1 MRVLHV
7 TDLLHRPGGAER
19 YAHELARALERR
31 GVVARVTGAP
41 LHASPGPAPPGRYA
55 LLVLPA
61 LVRACARA
69 CRELRPDVIHAHHP
83 LAHLVAL
90 TRGVPVVRTY
100 HGDLAAEIARRRPWL
115 AGPARLLPRA
125 RATAIGVSAE
135 LALRLGAALIPGAVD
150 PARFHPATIQR
161 GPGPW
166 RIGALARLAPERGLD
181 ELLEAAALLV
191 REGRD
196 LVCRVAGAGPLR
208 HRLARAGARLLG
220 VRFELAGP
228 PADPAAFLRDLD
240 FYASPAPLETQG
252 LAVLEAMA
260 TGLAIVAR
268 RSPGTERSL
277 GGAPPAGVLVDAP
290 DPAAFARALAQV
302 MDDADFARRL
312 ATEARS
318 RALARGWDDVA
329 REHEPVYAMAVGRKT
344 AGRTV

>member
-19 YAHELARALERR
+19 YAHELARALERQ

-69 CRELRPDVIHAHHP
+69 CHELRPDLIHAHHP

-115 AGPARLLPRA
+115 AGLARLLPRA
-125 RATAIGVSAE
+125 RATAISVSAE
-135 LALRLGAALIPGAVD
+135 LAHRLGAALIPGAVD
-150 PARFHPATIQR
+150 PARFHPATGKR
-161 GPGPW
+161 EAGPM
-166 RIGALARLAPERGLD
+166 RIGALARLAPERGLN
-181 ELLEAAALLV
+181 ELVEAAALLV

-196 LVCRVAGAGPLR
+196 VVCRLAGAGPL
-208 HRLARAGARLLG
+208 HYRLARTGARLLG
-220 VRFELAGP
+220 ARFELVGP

-240 FYASPAPLETQG
+240 VYASPAPLETQG

-268 RSPGTERSL
+268 RSSGTERSL
-277 GGAPPAGVLVDAP
+277 GGDPAAGLLVDAP
-290 DPAAFARALAQV
+290 EPAAFAGALARM
-302 MDDADFARRL
+302 MDDPHLARRL
-312 ATEARS
+312 GLEARS
-318 RALARGWDDVA
+318 RALARSWDDVA
-329 REHEPVYAMAVGRKT
+329 REHEPVYAMAVGRKS